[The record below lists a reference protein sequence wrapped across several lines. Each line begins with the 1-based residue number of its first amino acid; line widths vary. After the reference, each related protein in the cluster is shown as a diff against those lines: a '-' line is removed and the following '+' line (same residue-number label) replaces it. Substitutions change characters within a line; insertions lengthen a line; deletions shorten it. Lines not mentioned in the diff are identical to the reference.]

1 VESIMMVIKF
11 AVLQG
16 QWIIVVGLLGILL
29 AEAFYRLGR
38 A

>member
-1 VESIMMVIKF
+1 VESIMMIVKF

-16 QWIIVVGLLGILL
+16 QWIVVVGLLGILL
-29 AEAFYRLGR
+29 AEALYRLGR